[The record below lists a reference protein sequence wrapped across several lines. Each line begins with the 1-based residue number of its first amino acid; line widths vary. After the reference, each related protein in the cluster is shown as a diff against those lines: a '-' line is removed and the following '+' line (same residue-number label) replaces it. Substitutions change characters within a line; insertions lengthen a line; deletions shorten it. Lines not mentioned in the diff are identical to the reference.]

1 VPKVFGQHA
10 SQVVL
15 VDDQQPVEE
24 LAAQGADDP
33 LADRVGPRRHLHL
46 VQATGIDVS
55 G

>member
-24 LAAQGADDP
+24 LAAQGANDP
-33 LADRVGPRRHLHL
+33 FADRVAPHRQLHPIRTIG
-46 VQATGIDVS
+46 TGAS